1 MLNRSFPVSSPLP
14 KNSVATVA
22 EATTLKTQEETEIR
36 VSAFFRS
43 GRKERTLVV
52 ASSLVGL
59 AKPRV
64 ISITPNPSFLCRLL
78 LPRFSLLSISD
89 PPTKMEGKR
98 APRVPLPGIARTIA
112 PRIPRNNTKI
122 SSVCLFSPVF
132 SPFSVDRARK
142 RTLPRCTPL
151 SGVPLACLLCTYVY
165 RRSYVSLRGQG
176 TRLTGVVTLLF
187 LTFSFLPAVTLIYSA
202 HKRCSQITVPFMTL
216 LLHRRT
222 RSFLR

>member
-1 MLNRSFPVSSPLP
+1 MAGKKGRWSSRRVSSDWRSHESSRLHR
-14 KNSVATVA
+14 TR
-22 EATTLKTQEETEIR
+22 LF
-36 VSAFFRS
+36 SA
-43 GRKERTLVV
+43 GC
-52 ASSLVGL
+52 
-59 AKPRV
+59 
-64 ISITPNPSFLCRLL
+64 SFLV
-78 LPRFSLLSISD
+78 FLSCPSNLD

-187 LTFSFLPAVTLIYSA
+187 LTFSFLPAGTLIYSA